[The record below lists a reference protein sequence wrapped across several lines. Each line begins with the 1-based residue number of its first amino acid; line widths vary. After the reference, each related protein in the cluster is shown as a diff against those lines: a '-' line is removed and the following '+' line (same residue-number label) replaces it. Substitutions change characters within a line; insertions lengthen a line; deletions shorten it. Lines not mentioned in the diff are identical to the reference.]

1 MTFIINDTDND
12 IDYENHI
19 DMVAIVRMEDA
30 SNDCWHMMN
39 VAEGKGLR
47 VPETECRNVNTILLY
62 GVLFKRLRR
71 VLVENCRL
79 TIPVVRDA
87 LPHLLNIDELKR
99 ILTMNLQ
106 TWLKVVMLHS
116 TPMIAGIS
124 HRWRQLLAWKEWWH
138 APAFVTRNY
147 LMPCICIYGQIKPAA
162 MKNVCPFPP

>member
-47 VPETECRNVNTILLY
+47 VPETECTNVNTILLY

-79 TIPVVRDA
+79 TIPGVRDA
-87 LPHLLNIDELKR
+87 LPHPLNIDELKI
-99 ILTMNLQ
+99 ILSQ
-106 TWLKVVMLHS
+106 WICKHD
-116 TPMIAGIS
+116 
-124 HRWRQLLAWKEWWH
+124 WRL
-138 APAFVTRNY
+138 
-147 LMPCICIYGQIKPAA
+147 
-162 MKNVCPFPP
+162 